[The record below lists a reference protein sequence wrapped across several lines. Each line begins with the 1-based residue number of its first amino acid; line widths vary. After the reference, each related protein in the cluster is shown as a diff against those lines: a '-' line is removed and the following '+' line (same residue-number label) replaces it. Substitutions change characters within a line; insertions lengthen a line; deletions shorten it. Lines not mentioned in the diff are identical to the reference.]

1 MSTQNYNLIVVI
13 GATASGKTRLGVEL
27 AKHTQGEVISGDSRQ
42 VYTGLDIGSGKDL
55 AEYGDVPYHLL
66 DIVDPSEEYNAFRFQ
81 RDFATAFTD
90 ITARGKQ
97 PLLVG
102 GTGLYIDAVVSGYE
116 FAQVDKDLALRAELD
131 DMPLEAVQNMLLA
144 LKPEQHNDTDMTV
157 RPRLYRAIEIA
168 KHEKSGIIDDFKMP
182 NINPIYFG
190 IKWDRKVLRE
200 RITLRLKERL
210 ETGMI
215 EEVEELLEQGI
226 SHEKLELF
234 GLEYRFVSQYIRGEL
249 AYDEMFQ
256 KLNTA
261 IHQYAKRQD
270 TWFRRIERRGDKIH
284 WLEGTDDVI
293 TQAKAILAQTVVS

>member
-144 LKPEQHNDTDMTV
+144 LKPDQHNDTDMTV

-168 KHEKSGIIDDFKMP
+168 KHEKSGIKDDFKMP

-215 EEVEELLEQGI
+215 EEVEQLLEQGI

-270 TWFRRIERRGDKIH
+270 TWFRRIERCGDKIH
-284 WLEGTDDVI
+284 WLEGTDDVV